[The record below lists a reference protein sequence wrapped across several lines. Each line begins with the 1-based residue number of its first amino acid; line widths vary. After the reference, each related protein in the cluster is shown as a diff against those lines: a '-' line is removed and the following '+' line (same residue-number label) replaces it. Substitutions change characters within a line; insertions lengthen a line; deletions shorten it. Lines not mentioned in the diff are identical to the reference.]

1 MVWSVRSGMKISPT
15 SPRKKVISSEEI
27 GANAFAQADM
37 AVKERDASIVV
48 TTPKKIFPLVRF
60 LDLKA
65 ILSRRKGLCFTLYR
79 YIIFSKFNL
88 SFTIYHTFIL
98 LSSSIVKVSQK

>member
-1 MVWSVRSGMKISPT
+1 MKISPT

-37 AVKERDASIVV
+37 AVKEREASIVV

-60 LDLKA
+60 LDL
-65 ILSRRKGLCFTLYR
+65 
-79 YIIFSKFNL
+79 
-88 SFTIYHTFIL
+88 
-98 LSSSIVKVSQK
+98 

>member
-1 MVWSVRSGMKISPT
+1 MEREERNENKPYK
-15 SPRKKVISSEEI
+15 PAKKVISSEEI

-37 AVKERDASIVV
+37 AVKEREASIVV

-65 ILSRRKGLCFTLYR
+65 ILSRRKELCFT
-79 YIIFSKFNL
+79 
-88 SFTIYHTFIL
+88 FIPIHHFL
-98 LSSSIVKVSQK
+98 QI